1 MPASWA
7 EERESDGSSDMSEE
21 EQKRRGRKPVRPHWT
36 RVKSLEQI
44 KGQQVLV
51 YDCQSDLAFD
61 KNVKMI
67 RRELEQEVG

>member
-1 MPASWA
+1 M
-7 EERESDGSSDMSEE
+7 
-21 EQKRRGRKPVRPHWT
+21 RPHWT

-44 KGQQVLV
+44 RGQQVLV

-67 RRELEQEVG
+67 RRELEQEVGSFVFEPDSLKA